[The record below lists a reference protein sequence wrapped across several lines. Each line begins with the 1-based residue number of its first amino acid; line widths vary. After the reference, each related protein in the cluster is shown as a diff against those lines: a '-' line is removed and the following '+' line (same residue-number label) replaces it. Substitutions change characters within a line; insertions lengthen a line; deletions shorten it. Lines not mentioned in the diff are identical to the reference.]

1 METNHDHAATLTEFW
16 EGHYGAAERVWSGRP
31 NRVLVDVV
39 SELPPGRALDLG
51 CGEGGDAIWLAQ
63 RGWQVT
69 GLDVSTTAIGR
80 ARTAAT
86 AAGVAD
92 GAVGSAGSAG
102 TAGSQGSEG
111 AARFVATDLAD
122 WTGDGETHDLV
133 SACFFHSP
141 VEVDRSAIL
150 RRAAGTL
157 AAGGHL
163 LIVSHGAFPPWGR
176 RDDHDHRDY
185 QFLSPQE
192 EVAELGLDPAVWDVL
207 VAEDRDREATG
218 PDGEQAV
225 LTDVVVLIRRR

>member
-1 METNHDHAATLTEFW
+1 MESKHDHATELTEFW

-31 NRVLVDVV
+31 NQVLVDVV
-39 SELPPGRALDLG
+39 SDLSTGRALDLG

-80 ARTAAT
+80 ATAAAT

-92 GAVGSAGSAG
+92 D
-102 TAGSQGSEG
+102 TI
-111 AARFVATDLAD
+111 RFVATDLD
-122 WTGDGETHDLV
+122 EWTGDGETHDLV

-157 AAGGHL
+157 APGGHL

-185 QFLSPQE
+185 QFLSPQQ
-192 EVAELGLDPAVWDVL
+192 EVDELALDPADWEVL
-207 VAEDRDREATG
+207 VAEDRSREATG
-218 PDGEQAV
+218 PDGETAE

>member
-16 EGHYGAAERVWSGRP
+16 EGHYGASERVWSGRP

-39 SELPPGRALDLG
+39 TDLPAGRALDLG
-51 CGEGGDAIWLAQ
+51 SGEGGDAIWLAQ

-80 ARTAAT
+80 AEAAAT
-86 AAGVAD
+86 AAGVGD
-92 GAVGSAGSAG
+92 GAV
-102 TAGSQGSEG
+102 
-111 AARFVATDLAD
+111 RFVATDLD
-122 WTGDGETHDLV
+122 QWTGDGETHDLV

-157 AAGGHL
+157 APGGHL
-163 LIVSHGAFPPWGR
+163 LIVSHGAFPPWGKH
-176 RDDHDHRDY
+176 DHDHDDY

-192 EVAELGLDPAVWDVL
+192 EVAELALDPGAWEVL
-207 VAEDRDREATG
+207 VAEDRAREATG